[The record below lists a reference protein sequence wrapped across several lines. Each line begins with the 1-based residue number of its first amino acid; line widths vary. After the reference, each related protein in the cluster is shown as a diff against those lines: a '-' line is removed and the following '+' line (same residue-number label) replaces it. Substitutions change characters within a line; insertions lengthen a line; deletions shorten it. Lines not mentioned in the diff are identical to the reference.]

1 MKVFIGKEANE
12 FLKKFNLDV
21 ASYVIVKN
29 LEDALK
35 KINKFSFPIV
45 IKLISKDAIH
55 KTEING
61 VIIVKNKEDFK
72 KNFDKILQVAKKNK
86 IRNYYILIQKFV
98 EGLELIIGLKKDQTF
113 GHVVM
118 LGLGGIY
125 VEALKD
131 VTFRV
136 CPINREEAIN
146 MINDLKVKD
155 LILSKRKKLNVNELY
170 NILTKV
176 SQIPLKN
183 KDIKELDINPLI
195 LSSEAKVVDARIIF

>member
-1 MKVFIGKEANE
+1 M
-12 FLKKFNLDV
+12 
-21 ASYVIVKN
+21 
-29 LEDALK
+29 
-35 KINKFSFPIV
+35 
-45 IKLISKDAIH
+45 
-55 KTEING
+55 
-61 VIIVKNKEDFK
+61 
-72 KNFDKILQVAKKNK
+72 
-86 IRNYYILIQKFV
+86 
-98 EGLELIIGLKKDQTF
+98 IIGLKKDQTF

-146 MINDLKVKD
+146 MINDLKAKD